1 MVVREELEKLGL
13 DPVQVELGE
22 AELKTVPSAQQ
33 VTELKSNLSALGFEL
48 LNDRKSTLVEKVK
61 NIVIELIHQAD
72 ELDIQVNFSTI
83 LQNKL
88 HVDYSYIS
96 SLFSDTVGLTIEK
109 YIIQQKI
116 EKVKELLVYNELS
129 LSEISYK
136 LGYSSV
142 QHLSTQFKKVTGLT
156 PTNFKKIKEHK
167 RKSLDEI

>member
-1 MVVREELEKLGL
+1 MVVREVLEKMDL

-22 AELKTVPSAQQ
+22 AELKTEPSAGQ
-33 VTELKSNLSALGFEL
+33 VAELKSKLSALGFEL

-61 NIVIELIHQAD
+61 NIVIELIHQSD

-83 LQNKL
+83 LQDKL
-88 HVDYSYIS
+88 HVDYSYVS

-109 YIIQQKI
+109 YIIQQRI
-116 EKVKELLVYNELS
+116 EKVKELLIYNELS

-156 PTNFKKIKEHK
+156 PTHFKKIKENK

>member
-1 MVVREELEKLGL
+1 MVVREVLEKLGL
-13 DPVQVELGE
+13 DPVQVALGE
-22 AELKTVPSAQQ
+22 VELKTEPSAEQITQ
-33 VTELKSNLSALGFEL
+33 LKSKLSALGFEL

-61 NIVIELIHQAD
+61 NIVIGLIHQAD
-72 ELDIQVNFSTI
+72 DLDIQVNFSTI
-83 LQNKL
+83 LQDKL

-96 SLFSDTVGLTIEK
+96 SLFSETVGLTIEK
-109 YIIQQKI
+109 FIIQQKI
-116 EKVKELLVYNELS
+116 ERVKELLIYNELS

-156 PTNFKKIKEHK
+156 PTHFKQIRENK